1 MSHLY
6 MSATWA
12 NIARHP
18 YLTDASI
25 SNFTLRRFSMTDTNA
40 LPPSRHG
47 DEYPPSR
54 PGLKTFVGV
63 AVVLLIGAGIVF
75 WPAISPFVGL

>member
-1 MSHLY
+1 
-6 MSATWA
+6 
-12 NIARHP
+12 
-18 YLTDASI
+18 
-25 SNFTLRRFSMTDTNA
+25 MTDTNDVS
-40 LPPSRHG
+40 PPSRYG

-54 PGLKTFVGV
+54 PGLKTIVGV